1 MLYKIEL
8 TDKNENLL
16 DQYIFDNRRAF
27 EKKYAELKNKYYYS
41 AVMYVFIGGNL
52 DELTELKDKRV
63 YYNGLY
69 EVQKPKITP
78 RKVTSGSIGKIL
90 FYTILYILITPLAI
104 VLKLGKK

>member
-8 TDKNENLL
+8 TDKKENLL

-27 EKKYAELKNKYYYS
+27 ERKYAELKNKYYYS
-41 AVMYVFIGGNL
+41 AVMYVFIGDNL

-69 EVQKPKITP
+69 EVRKPKTTIKL
-78 RKVTSGSIGKIL
+78 RKAP
-90 FYTILYILITPLAI
+90 ILILLYLLLTPI
-104 VLKLGKK
+104 MVLIKLGKDKA